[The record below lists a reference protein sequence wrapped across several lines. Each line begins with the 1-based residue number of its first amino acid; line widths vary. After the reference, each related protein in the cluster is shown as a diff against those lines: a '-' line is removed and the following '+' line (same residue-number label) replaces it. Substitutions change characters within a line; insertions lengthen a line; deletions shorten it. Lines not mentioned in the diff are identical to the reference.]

1 MTQRPEAL
9 ELAREVRARVDRG
22 ESSPTELAAVYV
34 ATGDH
39 ELALAALGEA
49 ENGAIS
55 FLPYL
60 LPQWEPLFSNPRF
73 LVLERFGLPPPPAR

>member
-1 MTQRPEAL
+1 MRCAL
-9 ELAREVRARVDRG
+9 GSIGASLLLP
-22 ESSPTELAAVYV
+22 SWPVYV

-39 ELALAALGEA
+39 ELALAALEEA

-73 LVLERFGLPPPPAR
+73 LAVLERFGLPPPPGR